1 MCCVLTTKTLIDR
14 YRFPRAMILQLAEQ
28 LRPALERP
36 TRRRGA
42 LPVVVQLTSALRL
55 FAKGDFQREVA
66 DMAEMSQPA
75 IYFNMT
81 KGLTAISR
89 LAPQY
94 IVFPKAEEITENKTA
109 LYRECRVPGVIG
121 LVDGSLFPIK
131 APNGRVEAA

>member
-1 MCCVLTTKTLIDR
+1 
-14 YRFPRAMILQLAEQ
+14 
-28 LRPALERP
+28 
-36 TRRRGA
+36 
-42 LPVVVQLTSALRL
+42 
-55 FAKGDFQREVA
+55 
-66 DMAEMSQPA
+66 MAEMSQPA

-109 LYRECRVPGVIG
+109 FYREYRMPGVIR